1 MSLGDRF
8 KKARD
13 RAGLSQGQVAEYAQ
27 TAQGYISDIEHDKR
41 SPGGWNL
48 LVQLATQYKTSTDY
62 LLGLTDDPRAY
73 QVDATE
79 NEKLTAEQVGL
90 LQQAIDEFSALS
102 AGQQRFAINMLR
114 MMRQAEEDEHAPLS
128 PRIIE

>member
-1 MSLGDRF
+1 MPLGDRF

-13 RAGLSQGQVAEYAQ
+13 RVGLSQGQVAEYAE
-27 TAQGYISDIEHDKR
+27 TGQGYLSNIELNKR
-41 SPGGWNL
+41 WPSTWGL
-48 LVQLATQYKTSTDY
+48 LEKLARQYKTSTDY
-62 LLGLTDDPRAY
+62 LLGLTDDPKPY
-73 QVDATE
+73 QVNATD
-79 NEKLTAEQVGL
+79 NDKLTVEQVGL

-128 PRIIE
+128 PRIVE